1 MLGPRQPSRARP
13 RAVPATACSN
23 RLRDYLPKEM
33 LPEENFGLD
42 SQAVTVKNWSQE
54 ATFAFPSPEWSLLSK
69 TSSQTCWLALGYL
82 GAAWCHLT

>member
-33 LPEENFGLD
+33 LPEENFGLG

-54 ATFAFPSPEWSLLSK
+54 ATLPSQVQNGVFSAKRAPKPAGW
-69 TSSQTCWLALGYL
+69 
-82 GAAWCHLT
+82 HLVI